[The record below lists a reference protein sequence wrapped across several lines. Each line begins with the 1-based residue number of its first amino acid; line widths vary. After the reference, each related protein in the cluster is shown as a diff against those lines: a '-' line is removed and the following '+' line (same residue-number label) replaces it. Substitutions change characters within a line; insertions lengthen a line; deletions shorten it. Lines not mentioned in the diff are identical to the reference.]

1 MKTVDVEE
9 IQIHEEEGS
18 GIAHRGGKIVIGS
31 IILAVIAIIAAVY
44 FYIQYS
50 TIKANPQQMISQQ
63 EIDDLVAKVGNL
75 YEGLPKN
82 EIPTV
87 ATVTDPSTLN
97 SQPFFANAQKGD
109 KVLIYNQAKKA
120 ILYNPTENKIVEVAP
135 INVSNQIQTPVPI
148 VTSTNK
154 K

>member
-9 IQIHEEEGS
+9 IKIHEEKG
-18 GIAHRGGKIVIGS
+18 GGGAIYRGGKIVTVS

-44 FYIQYS
+44 FYLQYS
-50 TIKANPQQMISQQ
+50 SIKANPQQMISQQ
-63 EIDDLVAKVGNL
+63 EVNDLVTKVSSL
-75 YEGLPKN
+75 YEGLPQN
-82 EIPTV
+82 ETPTV
-87 ATVTDPSTLN
+87 ATVSDPTALN

-135 INVSNQIQTPVPI
+135 INIGNQEQVPI
-148 VTSTNK
+148 ATSTK